1 MKKNIFLL
9 LAFSAAV
16 FTACN
21 DDGDGGSNGGANAA
35 AFPNPS
41 INLAADVTTVI
52 INFENAVAADGAV
65 TLNVTPTNVVY
76 GTDFS
81 TMPAVDG
88 STIVVPFAAGAE
100 SASLTF
106 SRLLPAVEG
115 EVKNVVFTIASVSV
129 NGVTIPEAT
138 KSVRLNFD
146 EVPVETN
153 SVSPAIGGANIPKAV
168 YFDLSSG
175 IETGV
180 TRTGWDLAFYS
191 GDEFQVG
198 INASIKMAA
207 KNTGLTDMTQ
217 VVAVDAEVAVGEGGG
232 SGIVAGNPDYVD
244 YPDGLITGTAI
255 DAVSSTDSENK
266 VYLVNLGHQVATEA
280 PAPGST
286 NPYGASRGWKKIRV
300 LRDGNNYK
308 LQYADINSSAF
319 SEISIAKDPNYNFAF
334 FSFNTN
340 SVVLAEPQ
348 KAKWD
353 ICFTPFVNLVN
364 FGSGLVSYAYQDF
377 IVTNR
382 NGGARAYQQLN
393 SSGVAYADFTLADV
407 ETANFDLATSIDQR
421 VIGANW
427 RNGGGPGTLPSVRD
441 DRFYV
446 IKDPSGNIYKVRFLS
461 LTNPSGERG
470 NPSFEYQ
477 LLN

>member
-1 MKKNIFLL
+1 MKKSIVFLMA
-9 LAFSAAV
+9 LATA

-21 DDGDGGSNGGANAA
+21 DDENGGSNGAANAA

-41 INLAADVTTVI
+41 VNLAADVTTVT
-52 INFENAVAADGAV
+52 INFENPVAADGSV

-76 GTDFS
+76 GSDFS
-81 TMPAVDG
+81 TAPAVDG
-88 STIVVPFAAGAE
+88 STIVVPFVAGDEAT
-100 SASLTF
+100 SFTF
-106 SRLLPAVEG
+106 TRLLPAVEG
-115 EVKNVVFTIASVSV
+115 EVKNVLFTIASVTV
-129 NGVTIPEAT
+129 NGVTIPDAT

-153 SVSPAIGGANIPKAV
+153 NAAPAIGGANVPNAV

-175 IETGV
+175 IGTGV
-180 TRTGWDLAFYS
+180 SRTDWDLAFYS

-198 INASIKMAA
+198 INGSIKMAA
-207 KNTGLTDMTQ
+207 KNTGLTDITQ

-244 YPDGLITGTAI
+244 YPDGTITGTAI
-255 DAVSSTDSENK
+255 DAISTTDSENK
-266 VYLVNLGHQVATEA
+266 VYLVNLGHQIAAEA
-280 PAPGST
+280 PAPGSA

-300 LRDGNNYK
+300 LRDGSNYK
-308 LQYADINSSAF
+308 LQYADVNSTTF
-319 SEISIAKDPNYNFAF
+319 SEISIAKDPNYNFTF

-340 SVVLAEPQ
+340 SVVQAEPQ

-364 FGSGLVSYAYQDF
+364 FGSGFVSYAYQDF
-377 IVTNR
+377 ILTNR
-382 NGGARAYQQLN
+382 NGGVSAYQQLN
-393 SSGVAYADFTLADV
+393 SAGVAYSDFSLADV
-407 ETANFDLATSIDQR
+407 VTANFDLAASIDQR
-421 VIGANW
+421 VIGSNW

-446 IKDPSGNIYKVRFLS
+446 VKDPAGNIYKVRFLT
-461 LTNPSGERG
+461 LTNASGERG